1 MPNPATP
8 TPTTTSTMPTT
19 ANTTPSTVK
28 STPTRP
34 SNAPTRPSNVPTHA
48 SNVPAR
54 ASNVPTCASAAP
66 TCASRPGP
74 QGGTRRLGRVAAA
87 PLAAAALAVAGLP
100 LAAAA
105 EAEPSERK
113 SRAGAGC
120 LWAGTT
126 HPQDS
131 TVVAS
136 GTSFRCGAQSGAPYW
151 FAGAATDRPSTVPT
165 PGATASPVGKFSA
178 GARQPGTSYT
188 DYCVGNQLIPGTD
201 DVYQVVRLP
210 GDVMLWKAAHPIS
223 QWDFDSA
230 RPAPTWRTASLC
242 IDGVLT

>member
-1 MPNPATP
+1 MPKPATP
-8 TPTTTSTMPTT
+8 PPTTTS
-19 ANTTPSTVK
+19 
-28 STPTRP
+28 
-34 SNAPTRPSNVPTHA
+34 
-48 SNVPAR
+48 
-54 ASNVPTCASAAP
+54 
-66 TCASRPGP
+66 
-74 QGGTRRLGRVAAA
+74 TRRLGRVAAA

-131 TVVAS
+131 TVVAG
-136 GTSFRCGAQSGAPYW
+136 GTTFRCGTQSGAPYW
-151 FAGAATDRPSTVPT
+151 FAGAATDRPSTVPA
-165 PGATASPVGKFSA
+165 PGATASPVGQFSA